1 MRISDWSSDVCS
13 SDLAVGVL
21 HQKLAPA
28 HHAEA
33 GTYLVAELP
42 LDVVERARQVAIA
55 SGGIAEDRGDHF
67 LCRRALQHLPL
78 VAVLEAEHFRA
89 IGVIAPAFAPE
100 IGGLDR
106 RHQQFDRARAV
117 LFLPDRKSTRL
128 NSSH

>member
-1 MRISDWSSDVCS
+1 MTPRLPGSSRTDTLLPSPTPFRSVQVE
-13 SDLAVGVL
+13 AVGVL

-67 LCRRALQHLPL
+67 LCRRAVQHLPL

-89 IGVIAPAFAPE
+89 IGVIAPAFAPAK
-100 IGGLDR
+100 IGSA
-106 RHQQFDRARAV
+106 HV
-117 LFLPDRKSTRL
+117 
-128 NSSH
+128 